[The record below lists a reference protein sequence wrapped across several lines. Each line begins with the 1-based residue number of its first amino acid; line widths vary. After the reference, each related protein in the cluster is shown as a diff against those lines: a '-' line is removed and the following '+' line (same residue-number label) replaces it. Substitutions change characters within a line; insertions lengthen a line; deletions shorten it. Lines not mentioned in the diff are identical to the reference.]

1 MTVFVIQSQAMDLR
15 FGDDP
20 LSFLATPGMT
30 PKAGL
35 CRNQIELWRANPAKC
50 GAGLWFTTPSAW

>member
-1 MTVFVIQSQAMDLR
+1 MDLR